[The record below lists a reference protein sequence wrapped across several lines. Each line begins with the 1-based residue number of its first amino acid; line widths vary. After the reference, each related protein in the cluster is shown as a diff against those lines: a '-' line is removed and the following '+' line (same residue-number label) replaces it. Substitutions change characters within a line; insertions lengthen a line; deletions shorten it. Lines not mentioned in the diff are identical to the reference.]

1 MLPEPK
7 NSLSAAASLGVRHT
21 DLPIEDLREGIISA
35 LSVENRLILEAPTG
49 SGKSTQIPQMLLDA
63 GILGTGRA
71 VILQPR
77 RLAARMLA
85 ARVAHERQGRV
96 GDEIGYRIR
105 LDDSSSSATRLLF
118 VTEGILVRQMLGDP
132 DLSGVSALLFD
143 EFHERHL
150 YSDITLAQALE
161 LQATR
166 RPDLKIIVMSATLDT
181 SSLAEYLE
189 PCTVL
194 RSDGRTHPVKV
205 EYLTREPGE
214 EKPWDLASEAA
225 VTMLAKTPG
234 NLLIFMPGAYE
245 IARTIS
251 ALRVRLPNNVAI
263 MPLHGEL
270 TPADQDAAVAPG
282 GGRKV
287 IVSTNVAETSLTI
300 DGVTGVIDCGL
311 ARMACFDPRRGIN
324 TLLIEKISRASSDQ
338 RAGRAGRTAPGV
350 CLRLWTERE
359 HARRIPREAPE
370 IHRVDLCEVLL
381 TLKAAGF
388 ASMDAIRWLDAP
400 QPQAVVRAETLL
412 KDLGA
417 VDHEGGITPLGR
429 RMMAFP
435 THPRYARML
444 IAAQEFGCVRQAA
457 LMAALTQSRPL
468 LMRTDRKTEEERQ
481 ELFGGGGSDFL
492 VMARAFRWAEHND
505 FRADRCRQLAVHG
518 DAARQT
524 GRVYDQF
531 LSLAQDQGLDIDAP
545 AVPDEALARCILAGF
560 ADQVARRK
568 GAGTN
573 LCDIVHGRRGLLT
586 KESAA
591 SESRLLVAAEIS
603 EIGQGS
609 GDVRVQLSMATAID
623 EQMLRELFPED
634 FTDRN
639 DYFFDTATNRVVKR
653 TEKVFR
659 DLVLESIHRDAQPCA
674 EASKVLAMALSEGD
688 LPLPTWKEE
697 TEQWMQR
704 VQWLGLHHPELGL
717 PSFDETERLLALE
730 KWCQGAVGYREVKEK
745 PALPALQ
752 SLLTVTQCSSLE
764 RQAPDCHELPGGRKA
779 RLLYKPTGQ
788 VTMSA
793 LIQDLYGVTS
803 APKLAGGKAEVTI
816 EILAPNRR
824 PIQITKDLNSFWKE
838 TYPKI
843 KPELSRRY
851 PKHKWL

>member
-1 MLPEPK
+1 MLPEP
-7 NSLSAAASLGVRHT
+7 NIQRESSPHRTG
-21 DLPIEDLREGIISA
+21 LPIEELREGIIA
-35 LSVENRLILEAPTG
+35 ELKRGNRLIVEAPTG

-85 ARVAHERQGRV
+85 ARVASERHGRV
-96 GDEIGYRIR
+96 GDEVGYRIR
-105 LDDSSSSATRLLF
+105 LDDASSAATRLLF

-150 YSDITLAQALE
+150 YSDISLAQALA

-181 SSLAEYLE
+181 SALAEYLQ

-194 RSDGRTHPVKV
+194 RSGGRTHPVDIG
-205 EYLTREPGE
+205 YLSRDPGD
-214 EKPWDLASEAA
+214 EKTWDLAAEAA
-225 VTMLAKTPG
+225 ESMLRKTEG
-234 NLLIFMPGAYE
+234 NLLVFMPGAYE
-245 IARTIS
+245 ISRTIS
-251 ALRVRLPNNVAI
+251 TLRVRLPNNIAVL
-263 MPLHGEL
+263 PLHGEL
-270 TPADQDAAVAPG
+270 TPADQDAAVSPG

-287 IVSTNVAETSLTI
+287 IVATNVAETSLTI
-300 DGVTGVIDCGL
+300 DGVTGVIDSGL
-311 ARMACFDPRRGIN
+311 ARIASFDPRRGIN
-324 TLLIEKISRASSDQ
+324 TLLIEKISRASADQ
-338 RAGRAGRTAPGV
+338 RAGRAGRTAPGI

-370 IHRVDLCEVLL
+370 IHRVDLSEVLL

-388 ASMDAIRWLDAP
+388 ASLDAIRWLDAP
-400 QPQAVVRAETLL
+400 QPHALEKAETLL
-412 KDLGA
+412 RDLGA
-417 VDHEGGITPLGR
+417 LDHEGAITPLGH
-429 RMMAFP
+429 RMLAFP

-444 IAAQEFGCVRQAA
+444 LAAQELGCVRQAS

-468 LMRTDRKTEEERQ
+468 LMRTDRRTEEERQ
-481 ELFGGGGSDFL
+481 DLFGGGSSDFL
-492 VMARAFRWAEHND
+492 VMARAYRWAERND

-524 GRVYDQF
+524 SKVYDQF
-531 LSLAQDQGLDIDAP
+531 LSLAERQGLDVDAP
-545 AVPDEALARCILAGF
+545 TAPDEALSKCILAGF

-573 LCDIVHGRRGLLT
+573 LCDVVHGRRGLLA

-609 GDVRVQLSMATAID
+609 GEVRVQLSMATAID
-623 EQMLRELFPED
+623 ESMLRELFPED

-639 DYFFDTATNRVVKR
+639 DYFFDTGTNRVVKR
-653 TEKVFR
+653 SEKVFR
-659 DLVLESIHRDAQPCA
+659 DLVLESIHRDAQPCE
-674 EASKVLAMALSEGD
+674 EASKVLAAALAEGD

-697 TEQWMQR
+697 TEEWMQR
-704 VQWLGLHHPELGL
+704 VRWLAHYHPELAL
-717 PSFDETERLLALE
+717 PTFDETDHLLALE
-730 KWCQGAVGYREVKEK
+730 TWCEGAVGYRDVKDK
-745 PALPALQ
+745 PAIPALQ
-752 SLLTVTQCSSLE
+752 SLLTQAQRATLE
-764 RQAPDCHELPGGRKA
+764 KLAPERHELPGGRKA

-793 LIQDLYGVTS
+793 LIQDLYGVTNT
-803 APKLAGGKAEVTI
+803 PKLAGGKAEVTI

-824 PIQITKDLNSFWKE
+824 PIQITKDLTSFWKE

>member
-1 MLPEPK
+1 MLPEPNIPSHGK
-7 NSLSAAASLGVRHT
+7 NIRRT
-21 DLPIEDLREGIISA
+21 DLPIEDLRDPIISS
-35 LSVENRLILEAPTG
+35 LIQGNRLIVEAPTG

-63 GILGTGRA
+63 GILGSGRA
-71 VILQPR
+71 IILQPR

-85 ARVAHERQGRV
+85 ARVAQERQGRV
-96 GDEIGYRIR
+96 GDEVGYRIR
-105 LDDSSSSATRLLF
+105 LDDASSSATRLLF

-132 DLSGVSALLFD
+132 DLHGVSALLFD

-150 YSDITLAQALE
+150 YSDISLAQALA

-181 SSLAEYLE
+181 TALAEYLQ
-189 PCTVL
+189 PCGIL
-194 RSDGRTHPVKV
+194 RSHGRTHPVQID
-205 EYLTREPGE
+205 YLTREPGD
-214 EKPWDLASEAA
+214 EKPWDLAAEAA
-225 VTMLAKTPG
+225 ATMIQKTTG

-251 ALRVRLPNNVAI
+251 TLRVRLPSGI
-263 MPLHGEL
+263 MALPLHGEL
-270 TPADQDAAVAPG
+270 PPAEQDAAVSSG
-282 GGRKV
+282 GARKV
-287 IVSTNVAETSLTI
+287 IVATNVAETSLTI
-300 DGVTGVIDCGL
+300 DGVTGVIDSGL
-311 ARMACFDPRRGIN
+311 ARHACFDPRRGIN
-324 TLLIEKISRASSDQ
+324 TLLIEKISRASADQ

-350 CLRLWTERE
+350 CLRLWTQRE
-359 HARRIPREAPE
+359 HQQRIPREAPE
-370 IHRVDLCEVLL
+370 IHRVDLSEVLL
-381 TLKAAGF
+381 TLKAAGL
-388 ASMDAIRWLDAP
+388 ASLESIRWLDAP
-400 QPQAVVRAETLL
+400 QTPALIRAETLL
-412 KDLGA
+412 RDLGA
-417 VDHEGGITPLGR
+417 LDHEGEITPMGR
-429 RMMAFP
+429 RMLAFP

-444 IAAQEFGCVRQAA
+444 LAAQEYGCVRAVA

-468 LMRTDRKTEEERQ
+468 LLRTDRKTEEERQ
-481 ELFGGGGSDFL
+481 DLFGGGGSDFL
-492 VMARAFRWAEHND
+492 VMARAFRWAEKND

-524 GRVYDQF
+524 SRVYDQF
-531 LSLAQDQGLDIDAP
+531 LSIAEGQRLDIDAP
-545 AVPDEALARCILAGF
+545 AAPDEMLARCILAGF
-560 ADQVARRK
+560 GDQVARRR

-586 KESAA
+586 KESVA

-623 EQMLRELFPED
+623 EQMLRDLFPED

-659 DLVLESIHRDAQPCA
+659 DLVLESVHRDAQPCE
-674 EASKVLAMALSEGD
+674 EASRVLASALAEGD

-697 TEQWMQR
+697 TEEWMKR
-704 VQWLGLHHPELGL
+704 VQWLAHYHPELEL
-717 PSFDETERLLALE
+717 PTFDESERLAALE
-730 KWCQGAVGYREVKEK
+730 RWCEGAVGYRDVKDR

-752 SLLTVTQCSSLE
+752 SLLTPAQRSALE
-764 RQAPDCHELPGGRKA
+764 RLAPDRHELPGGRKA
-779 RLLYKPTGQ
+779 KLLYKPTGQ

-793 LIQDLYGVTS
+793 LIQDLYGITA
-803 APKLAGGKAEVTI
+803 APRLAGGKAEVTV

-824 PIQITKDLNSFWKE
+824 PIQITRDLASFWKE

>member
-1 MLPEPK
+1 MLPEP
-7 NSLSAAASLGVRHT
+7 NTSPSPGIPRTVRRT
-21 DLPIEDLREGIISA
+21 DLPIEELREQIVST
-35 LSVENRLILEAPTG
+35 LKENNRLIVEAPTG

-63 GILGTGRA
+63 GILGSGRA

-85 ARVAHERQGRV
+85 ARVAHERGGQIGGEV
-96 GDEIGYRIR
+96 GYRIR
-105 LDDSSSSATRLLF
+105 LDDASGKDTRLLF

-132 DLSGVSALLFD
+132 DLNGVSALLFD

-150 YSDITLAQALE
+150 YSDISLAQALA
-161 LQATR
+161 LQATS

-181 SSLAEYLE
+181 SALSDYLQ
-189 PCTVL
+189 PCQVL
-194 RSDGRTHPVKV
+194 RSGGRTHPVSI
-205 EYLTREPGE
+205 EYLSRDPGD
-214 EKPWDLASEAA
+214 EKPWELAAEAA
-225 VTMLAKTPG
+225 ETMLRKTDG
-234 NLLIFMPGAYE
+234 NLLIFMPGTYE
-245 IARTIS
+245 ISRTIS
-251 ALRVRLPNNVAI
+251 TLRVRLPSGIAAL
-263 MPLHGEL
+263 PLHGEL
-270 TPADQDAAVAPG
+270 TPADQDAAVSTG

-287 IVSTNVAETSLTI
+287 IVATNVAETSLTI
-300 DGVTGVIDCGL
+300 DGVTGVIDSGL
-311 ARMACFDPRRGIN
+311 ARIASFDPRRGIN
-324 TLLIEKISRASSDQ
+324 TLLIEKISRASADQ
-338 RAGRAGRTAPGV
+338 RAGRAGRTAPGT

-370 IHRVDLCEVLL
+370 IHRVDLSEVLL

-388 ASMDAIRWLDAP
+388 ASMESIRWLDAP
-400 QPQAVVRAETLL
+400 QTTALRRAETLL
-412 KDLGA
+412 HDLGA
-417 VDHEGGITPLGR
+417 LDHEGTITPLGR
-429 RMMAFP
+429 RMLAFP

-444 IAAQEFGCVRQAA
+444 LAAQEYGCVRAVA

-468 LMRTDRKTEEERQ
+468 LLRTDRKTEEERQ
-481 ELFGGGGSDFL
+481 DLFGGGGSDFL
-492 VMARAFRWAEHND
+492 VMARAFRWAEKND

-531 LSLAQDQGLDIDAP
+531 LRLAEGRGLDIDAP
-545 AVPDEALARCILAGF
+545 AAPDEALARCILAGF

-573 LCDIVHGRRGLLT
+573 LCDIVHGRRGLLA

-591 SESRLLVAAEIS
+591 SESRLVVAAEIN

-623 EQMLRELFPED
+623 EQMLRDLFPEE

-639 DYFFDTATNRVVKR
+639 DHFFDTATNRVVKR

-659 DLVLESIHRDAQPCA
+659 DLVLESVHRDAQPCA
-674 EASKVLAMALSEGD
+674 EASKVLAAALAEGD

-697 TEQWMQR
+697 TEEWLQR
-704 VQWLGLHHPELGL
+704 VQWLAHHHPELGL
-717 PSFDETERLLALE
+717 PSFDESERLLALE
-730 KWCQGAVGYREVKEK
+730 EWCHGAVGYRDVKDK

-752 SLLTVTQCSSLE
+752 SLLTPTQRASLE
-764 RQAPDCHELPGGRKA
+764 RLAPDRHELPGGRRA

-793 LIQDLYGVTS
+793 LIQDLYCVTS
-803 APKLAGGKAEVTI
+803 PPKLAGGKAEVTI

-824 PIQITKDLNSFWKE
+824 PIQITKDLNSFWKD

>member
-1 MLPEPK
+1 MLPELNTPLHGK
-7 NSLSAAASLGVRHT
+7 NIRRT
-21 DLPIEDLREGIISA
+21 DLPIEELRDSIISSLA
-35 LSVENRLILEAPTG
+35 QGNRLIVEAPTG

-63 GILGTGRA
+63 EILGSGRA

-85 ARVAHERQGRV
+85 ARVAHEREGRV
-96 GDEIGYRIR
+96 GDEVGYRIR
-105 LDDSSSSATRLLF
+105 LDDASSSKTRLLF

-132 DLSGVSALLFD
+132 DLNGISALLFD

-150 YSDITLAQALE
+150 YSDISLAQALS

-181 SSLAEYLE
+181 SSLAEYLQ
-189 PCTVL
+189 PCDVL
-194 RSDGRTHPVKV
+194 RSSGRTHPVDIA
-205 EYLTREPGE
+205 YLTREPGD
-214 EKPWDLASEAA
+214 EKPWDLAAEAA
-225 VTMLAKTPG
+225 ATMIGKTEG

-245 IARTIS
+245 ITRTIS
-251 ALRVRLPNNVAI
+251 TLRVRLPSHIVAL
-263 MPLHGEL
+263 PLHGEL
-270 TPADQDAAVAPG
+270 TPADQDAAVSPG

-287 IVSTNVAETSLTI
+287 IVATNVAETSLTI
-300 DGVTGVIDCGL
+300 DGVTGVIDSGL
-311 ARMACFDPRRGIN
+311 ARHASFDPRRGIN
-324 TLLIEKISRASSDQ
+324 TLLIEKISRASADQ

-359 HARRIPREAPE
+359 HQRRIPREAPE
-370 IHRVDLCEVLL
+370 IHRVDLSEVLL

-388 ASMDAIRWLDAP
+388 ASMEAIRWLDAP
-400 QPQAVVRAETLL
+400 QTPALLRAETLL
-412 KDLGA
+412 RDLGA
-417 VDHEGGITPLGR
+417 LDHDASLTPMGR
-429 RMMAFP
+429 RMLAFP

-444 IAAQEFGCVRQAA
+444 LAAQEFGCVRAVA

-468 LMRTDRKTEEERQ
+468 LLRTDRKTEEERMD
-481 ELFGGGGSDFL
+481 LFGGGGSDFL
-492 VMARAFRWAEHND
+492 VMARAFRWAEKND

-524 GRVYDQF
+524 SRVFEQF
-531 LSLAQDQGLDIDAP
+531 LSLAERQGLDIDAP
-545 AVPDEALARCILAGF
+545 AAPEEALAKCILAGF
-560 ADQVARRK
+560 ADQVARRR

-591 SESRLLVAAEIS
+591 MESRLLVAAEIS

-609 GDVRVQLSMATAID
+609 GDVRTQLSMATAID
-623 EQMLRELFPED
+623 EQMLRDLFPED

-639 DYFFDTATNRVVKR
+639 DFIFDTATNRVVKR
-653 TEKVFR
+653 TEKIFR
-659 DLVLESIHRDAQPCA
+659 DLVLESIHRDAVPCP
-674 EASKVLAMALSEGD
+674 EASKVLAVALAEGD

-697 TEQWMQR
+697 TEEWMQR
-704 VQWLGLHHPELGL
+704 VQWLSHYHPELEL
-717 PSFDETERLLALE
+717 PSFNEEERLVCLE
-730 KWCQGAVGYREVKEK
+730 RWCEGAVGYREVKDR

-752 SLLTVTQCSSLE
+752 SLLTGAQRSALE
-764 RQAPDCHELPGGRKA
+764 RLAPDRHELPGGRKA

-803 APKLAGGKAEVTI
+803 VPKLANGKAEVTI

-824 PIQITKDLNSFWKE
+824 PIQITRDLPSFWKE

-851 PKHKWL
+851 PKHRWE

>member
-1 MLPEPK
+1 MLPEPNTSTAG
-7 NSLSAAASLGVRHT
+7 NSLRRT
-21 DLPIEDLREGIISA
+21 DLPIEELRDA
-35 LSVENRLILEAPTG
+35 LINSLRAGNRVIVEAPTG

-63 GILGTGRA
+63 GILGSGRA

-85 ARVAHERQGRV
+85 ARVAHERHGRV
-96 GDEIGYRIR
+96 GDEVGYRIR
-105 LDDSSSSATRLLF
+105 LDDASSPSTRLLF

-132 DLSGVSALLFD
+132 DLNGVSALLFD

-150 YSDITLAQALE
+150 YSDISLAQALA

-181 SSLAEYLE
+181 SALADYLQ
-189 PCTVL
+189 PCDIL
-194 RSDGRTHPVKV
+194 RSEGRTHPVSIG
-205 EYLTREPGE
+205 YLNREPGD
-214 EKPWDLASEAA
+214 EKPWDLAAEAA
-225 VTMLAKTPG
+225 ATMIQKTEG

-245 IARTIS
+245 ISRTIS
-251 ALRVRLPNNVAI
+251 TLRVRLPSHIIAL
-263 MPLHGEL
+263 PLHGEL
-270 TPADQDAAVAPG
+270 PPAEQDAAVSPG
-282 GGRKV
+282 GARKV
-287 IVSTNVAETSLTI
+287 IVATNVAETSLTI
-300 DGVTGVIDCGL
+300 DGVTGVIDSGL
-311 ARMACFDPRRGIN
+311 ARMAAFDPRRGIN
-324 TLLIEKISRASSDQ
+324 TLLIEKISRASADQ

-350 CLRLWTERE
+350 CLRLWTERD
-359 HARRIPREAPE
+359 HQRRIPREAPE
-370 IHRVDLCEVLL
+370 IHRVDLSEVLL

-388 ASMDAIRWLDAP
+388 GSMEAIRWLDAP
-400 QPQAVVRAETLL
+400 QTPALVRAETLL
-412 KDLGA
+412 RDLGA
-417 VDHEGGITPLGR
+417 LDHEGEITAMGR
-429 RMMAFP
+429 RMLAFP

-444 IAAQEFGCVRQAA
+444 LAAQKYGCVRAVA

-468 LMRTDRKTEEERQ
+468 LLRTDRKTEEERQ
-481 ELFGGGGSDFL
+481 DLFGGGGSDFL
-492 VMARAFRWAEHND
+492 VMARAFRWAEKNQ
-505 FRADRCRQLAVHG
+505 FRADRCRELAVHG

-524 GRVYDQF
+524 ARVYDQF
-531 LSLAQDQGLDIDAP
+531 LSIAEGQRLDIDAP
-545 AVPDEALARCILAGF
+545 AAPDEMLARCILAGF
-560 ADQVARRK
+560 GDQVARRR

-623 EQMLRELFPED
+623 EQMLRDLFPED

-639 DYFFDTATNRVVKR
+639 DYFFDTSTNRVVKR

-659 DLVLESIHRDAQPCA
+659 DLVLESVHRDAQSCE
-674 EASKVLAMALSEGD
+674 EASKVLATALAEGD

-697 TEQWMQR
+697 TEEWIQR
-704 VQWLGLHHPELGL
+704 VQWLAHYHPELEL
-717 PSFDETERLLALE
+717 PSFNEEERLAALE
-730 KWCQGAVGYREVKEK
+730 RWCQNAVGYREVKDR
-745 PALPALQ
+745 PALPALL
-752 SLLTVTQCSSLE
+752 SLLTGAQRAALE
-764 RQAPDCHELPGGRKA
+764 RLAPERFEIPGGRKA

-793 LIQDLYGVTS
+793 SIQDLFGVT
-803 APKLAGGKAEVTI
+803 ATPKLANGKAEVTI

-824 PIQITKDLNSFWKE
+824 PIQITRDLVSFWKE

-851 PKHKWL
+851 PKHKWE

>member
-1 MLPEPK
+1 MLPEP
-7 NSLSAAASLGVRHT
+7 NTSPLPNAGSPIRFT
-21 DLPIEDLREGIISA
+21 DLPIKELREGIVSE
-35 LSVENRLILEAPTG
+35 LSNGNRLIVEAPTG

-63 GILGTGRA
+63 GILGNGRA

-85 ARVAHERQGRV
+85 ARVAHEREGKV
-96 GDEIGYRIR
+96 GDEVGYRIR
-105 LDDSSSSATRLLF
+105 LDDASSSATRLLF

-150 YSDITLAQALE
+150 YSDISLAQALE

-181 SSLAEYLE
+181 SSLADYLE
-189 PCTVL
+189 PCIVL
-194 RSDGRTHPVKV
+194 RSGGRTHPVKI

-214 EKPWDLASEAA
+214 EKPWDLAAEAA
-225 VTMLAKTPG
+225 ASMLSKTPG
-234 NLLIFMPGAYE
+234 NLLVFMPGAYE

-251 ALRVRLPNNVAI
+251 TLRVRLPNHIMI

-324 TLLIEKISRASSDQ
+324 TLLIEKISRASADQ

-400 QPQAVVRAETLL
+400 HSPAVIRAETLL
-412 KDLGA
+412 SDLGA
-417 VDHEGGITPLGR
+417 LDHQGNITTLGR

-444 IAAQEFGCVRQAA
+444 ISAQEFGCVRQAA

-468 LMRTDRKTEEERQ
+468 LMRTDRRTEEERQ
-481 ELFGGGGSDFL
+481 DLFGGGGSDFL
-492 VMARAFRWAEHND
+492 VMARAFRWAERND

-531 LSLAQDQGLDIDAP
+531 LSLAEAQGLDVDAP
-545 AVPDEALARCILAGF
+545 AAPDEALAKCILAGF

-573 LCDIVHGRRGLLT
+573 LCDIVHGRRGLLA

-591 SESRLLVAAEIS
+591 SESRLLVASEIS

-623 EQMLRELFPED
+623 ESMLRELFPED

-639 DYFFDTATNRVVKR
+639 DYFFDTSTNRVVKR

-659 DLVLESIHRDAQPCA
+659 DLVLESVHRDAQPCD
-674 EASKVLAMALSEGD
+674 EASKVLAATLAEGD

-697 TEQWMQR
+697 TEEWIDR
-704 VQWLGLHHPELGL
+704 VQWLAHHHPELEL
-717 PSFDETERLLALE
+717 PSFDASERLAALE
-730 KWCQGAVGYREVKEK
+730 RWCEGAVGYREVKDR

-752 SLLTVTQCSSLE
+752 SLLTSAQRSALD
-764 RQAPDCHELPGGRKA
+764 RLAPDRHELPAGRKA
-779 RLLYKPTGQ
+779 RLLYKSTGQ

-793 LIQDLYGVTS
+793 LIQDLYGVTA

>member
-1 MLPEPK
+1 MLPEP
-7 NSLSAAASLGVRHT
+7 NTTPSGGFLRRT
-21 DLPIEDLREGIISA
+21 DLPIEELRDPLIASLRTG
-35 LSVENRLILEAPTG
+35 NRVIVEAPTG

-63 GILGTGRA
+63 GILGSGRA

-85 ARVAHERQGRV
+85 ARVAQERKGRV
-96 GDEIGYRIR
+96 GDEVGYRIR
-105 LDDSSSSATRLLF
+105 LDDASSSATRLLF

-132 DLSGVSALLFD
+132 DLHGVSALIFD

-150 YSDITLAQALE
+150 YSDISLAQALA

-189 PCTVL
+189 PCEIL
-194 RSDGRTHPVKV
+194 RSQGRTHPVV
-205 EYLTREPGE
+205 INYLNREPGD
-214 EKPWDLASEAA
+214 EKPWDLAAEAA
-225 VTMLAKTPG
+225 AAMLQKTEG

-245 IARTIS
+245 ISRTIS
-251 ALRVRLPNNVAI
+251 TLRVRLPSHIAAL
-263 MPLHGEL
+263 PLHGEL
-270 TPADQDAAVAPG
+270 PPAEQDAAVSSG
-282 GGRKV
+282 GARKV
-287 IVSTNVAETSLTI
+287 IVATNVAETSLTI
-300 DGVTGVIDCGL
+300 DGVTGVIDSGL
-311 ARMACFDPRRGIN
+311 ARMAAFDPRRGIN
-324 TLLIEKISRASSDQ
+324 TLLIEKISRASADQ

-359 HARRIPREAPE
+359 HQRRIPREAPE
-370 IHRVDLCEVLL
+370 IHRVDLSEVLL
-381 TLKAAGF
+381 TLKAAGL
-388 ASMDAIRWLDAP
+388 ASMEAIRWLDAP
-400 QPQAVVRAETLL
+400 QTPALLRAETLL
-412 KDLGA
+412 HDLGA
-417 VDHEGGITPLGR
+417 VDHAGEITPMGR
-429 RMMAFP
+429 RMLAFP

-444 IAAQEFGCVRQAA
+444 LAAQEYGCVRAVA

-468 LMRTDRKTEEERQ
+468 LLKTDRKTEEERQ
-481 ELFGGGGSDFL
+481 DLFGGGGSDFL
-492 VMARAFRWAEHND
+492 VMARAFRWAEKNQ

-524 GRVYDQF
+524 ARVYDQF
-531 LSLAQDQGLDIDAP
+531 LSIAEGQRLDIDAP
-545 AVPDEALARCILAGF
+545 AAPDEMLARCILAGF
-560 ADQVARRK
+560 GDQVARRR

-623 EQMLRELFPED
+623 EEMLRDLFPED
-634 FTDRN
+634 FTDKN
-639 DYFFDTATNRVVKR
+639 DFVFDTSNNRVVKR

-659 DLVLESIHRDAQPCA
+659 DLVLESIHRDAQPCE
-674 EASKVLAMALSEGD
+674 EASRVLAAALAEGD

-697 TEQWMQR
+697 ADEWIHR
-704 VQWLGLHHPELGL
+704 VQWLAHYHPELEL
-717 PSFDETERLLALE
+717 PSFNEAERRAALE
-730 KWCQGAVGYREVKEK
+730 SWCAGAVGYREVKDR

-752 SLLTVTQCSSLE
+752 SLLTGAQRSALDRLAPE
-764 RQAPDCHELPGGRKA
+764 RFEIPGGRKA

-793 LIQDLYGVTS
+793 SIQDLYGVTA
-803 APKLAGGKAEVTI
+803 APKLAGGRAEVTI

-824 PIQITKDLNSFWKE
+824 PIQITRDLASFWKE

-851 PKHKWL
+851 PKHKWQ

>member
-1 MLPEPK
+1 MLPEP
-7 NSLSAAASLGVRHT
+7 NIHPTGQGGTSIRRT
-21 DLPIEDLREGIISA
+21 DLPIEELRKGIIEA
-35 LSVENRLILEAPTG
+35 LTMGNRLIVEAPTG

-63 GILGTGRA
+63 GILGSGRA

-85 ARVAHERQGRV
+85 ARVAHERDGRV
-96 GDEIGYRIR
+96 GDEVGYRIR
-105 LDDSSSSATRLLF
+105 LDDASSSRTRLLF

-132 DLSGVSALLFD
+132 DLHGVSTLLFD

-150 YSDITLAQALE
+150 YSDITLAQALA

-181 SSLAEYLE
+181 TALTEYLQ
-189 PCTVL
+189 PCSVL
-194 RSDGRTHPVKV
+194 HSGGRTHPV
-205 EYLTREPGE
+205 EIGYLSRDPGD
-214 EKPWDLASEAA
+214 EKPWDLAADAA
-225 VTMLAKTPG
+225 QDMLRKTTG
-234 NLLIFMPGAYE
+234 NLLVFMPGAYE

-251 ALRVRLPNNVAI
+251 TLRVRLPATI
-263 MPLHGEL
+263 AALPLHGEL
-270 TPADQDAAVAPG
+270 TPADQDAAVSSG

-287 IVSTNVAETSLTI
+287 IVATNVAETSLTI
-300 DGVTGVIDCGL
+300 DGVTGVIDSGL
-311 ARMACFDPRRGIN
+311 ARIASFDSRRGIN
-324 TLLIEKISRASSDQ
+324 TLLIEKISRASADQ

-370 IHRVDLCEVLL
+370 IHRVDLTEVLL

-388 ASMDAIRWLDAP
+388 TSMEAIRWLDAP
-400 QPQAVVRAETLL
+400 QAPALLRAETLL
-412 KDLGA
+412 RDLGA
-417 VDHEGGITPLGR
+417 LDHEGAITPLGR
-429 RMMAFP
+429 RMLAFP

-444 IAAQEFGCVRQAA
+444 LAAQEFGCVRAVA

-468 LMRTDRKTEEERQ
+468 LLRTDRRTEEERQ
-481 ELFGGGGSDFL
+481 DLFGGGGSDFL
-492 VMARAFRWAEHND
+492 VMARAFRWAERND

-524 GRVYDQF
+524 AKVYEQF
-531 LSLAQDQGLDIDAP
+531 LKLAEGQGLDVDAP
-545 AVPDEALARCILAGF
+545 AASDEALARCILAGF
-560 ADQVARRK
+560 ADQVARRR

-591 SESRLLVAAEIS
+591 AESRLVVAAEIS

-623 EQMLRELFPED
+623 EQMLRDLFPED
-634 FTDRN
+634 FTDKN

-653 TEKVFR
+653 TEKMFR
-659 DLVLESIHRDAQPCA
+659 DLVLESIHRDAQPCD
-674 EASKVLAMALSEGD
+674 EATKVLAAALAEGD

-697 TEQWMQR
+697 TEEWMQR
-704 VQWLGLHHPELGL
+704 VQWLAHFHPELEL
-717 PSFDETERLLALE
+717 PSFGESERLTALE
-730 KWCQGAVGYREVKEK
+730 KWCHGAVGYREVKDR
-745 PALPALQ
+745 PALHALQ
-752 SLLTVTQCSSLE
+752 SLLSPSQRSALE
-764 RQAPDCHELPGGRKA
+764 RLAPDKHELPGGRKA
-779 RLLYKPTGQ
+779 RLIYKSSGQ

-793 LIQDLYGVTS
+793 LIQDLYGMTA
-803 APKLAGGKAEVTI
+803 APKLAGGIAEVTV

-824 PIQITKDLNSFWKE
+824 PIQITKDLTSFWKE